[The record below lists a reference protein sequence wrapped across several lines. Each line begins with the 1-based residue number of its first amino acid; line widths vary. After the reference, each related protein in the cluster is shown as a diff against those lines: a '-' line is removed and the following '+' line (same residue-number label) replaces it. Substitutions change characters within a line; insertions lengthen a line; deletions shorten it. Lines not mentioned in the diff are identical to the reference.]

1 MLCAFSGDL
10 QTAIRAKADI
20 FESDVTYSAVF
31 PRSLSIGHI
40 FAVQTLGWAY
50 DRLKQD
56 LKARLASGTA
66 TEIEQRQLRLLDF
79 PASKQFLIYVVGAL
93 REEIAGTKIS
103 EPKAVELKQESINA
117 DGTVSTEAWLKAL
130 KSIVPIIV
138 QSLPA
143 EEYQVV
149 RSTDHTDSVAKK
161 TKGVIAGIEMLQSS
175 FEDIRKLLKSV
186 QR

>member
-1 MLCAFSGDL
+1 
-10 QTAIRAKADI
+10 
-20 FESDVTYSAVF
+20 
-31 PRSLSIGHI
+31 
-40 FAVQTLGWAY
+40 
-50 DRLKQD
+50 
-56 LKARLASGTA
+56 
-66 TEIEQRQLRLLDF
+66 
-79 PASKQFLIYVVGAL
+79 
-93 REEIAGTKIS
+93 
-103 EPKAVELKQESINA
+103 
-117 DGTVSTEAWLKAL
+117 LKAL

-175 FEDIRKLLKSV
+175 FEDIRKLLKPV